1 VPPAR
6 PAAGRRLLT
15 QLAIALSGIVIV
27 GALLGSFAQ
36 TAEITEAPD
45 TGGAYVEGLAGFPQA
60 INPVLASD
68 DASNTLV
75 ALLFDGLTRTDGQ
88 GQVVPGLASSW
99 DVTPDGRSF
108 TFHLRAGARWHD
120 GTPVTAEDAVYTYGI
135 LRDPAYQGPYGAQ
148 WRDVN
153 VEKVDDRT
161 VRLSLPKD
169 AFAPFLEYTTVG
181 LLPSHI
187 LGTVGARDLAAHRFN
202 IKPVGSGPYLLKE
215 LSPDRI
221 TLEAFGDH
229 LPAPFL
235 GRIIFRIY
243 PNYKTILTALERD
256 EVEGAP
262 LVEPGDVERV
272 SGLRDVRIYDSP
284 GNTVT
289 MLFMNV
295 SHPVLSEKSVR
306 LAVASAIDRQ
316 RLMEVARGGRARKA
330 DGPILPSSWAYDA
343 TVKRPDYDPAR
354 ARQLLEEAGWRADG
368 TGGPGRARDG
378 EPLRLV
384 VLTND
389 RPERLAV
396 ATEIQKQ
403 LVAVGIDIEIQ
414 ATGAGGLVQDFLLPR
429 KYELAVYSWDF
440 NGFDPD
446 PYSLWHSTQAAPNG
460 LNITGWGNR
469 KADEALERGR
479 RATDR
484 AERVKAYADFQAAF
498 ADDIPAMPLYLPT
511 YEYAIST
518 KIRGVK
524 TGVVANPPDR
534 FRNVAEW
541 YAKTRREVSARRS

>member
-1 VPPAR
+1 MTTTR
-6 PAAGRRLLT
+6 PAAGRRLTT
-15 QLAIALSGIVIV
+15 QLAIALTGVAIV

-45 TGGAYVEGLAGFPQA
+45 TGGAYVEGLAGFPQS

-75 ALLFDGLTRTDGQ
+75 ALIFEGLTRTDAQ

-99 DVTPDGRSF
+99 DVAPDGRAF
-108 TFHLRAGARWHD
+108 TFHLRPEARWHD
-120 GTPVTAEDAVYTYGI
+120 GVPVTADDATYTYGI
-135 LRDPAYQGPYGAQ
+135 LRDTAYQGPYGAQ

-161 VRLSLPKD
+161 VRLSLPND

-181 LLPSHI
+181 LLPAHI
-187 LGTVGARDLAAHRFN
+187 LGSVGARDLPAHRFN
-202 IKPVGSGPYLLKE
+202 LQPVGTGPYRLKE
-215 LSPDRI
+215 LTPDRI
-221 TLEAFGDH
+221 TIEAFAAH
-229 LPAPFL
+229 VPAPYL

-262 LVEPGDVERV
+262 LVEPADVVRLA
-272 SGLRDVRIYDSP
+272 GMRDVKVYDAP
-284 GNTVT
+284 ANTVT

-295 SHPVLSEKSVR
+295 AHPVLSDRAVR

-316 RLMEVARGGRARKA
+316 RIMEVARGGRARKA

-343 TVKRPDYDPAR
+343 TVERTDYDPER
-354 ARQLLEEAGWRADG
+354 SRQLLDEAGWRAGVGGG
-368 TGGPGRARDG
+368 TGRSNEG

-403 LVAVGIDIEIQ
+403 LAAVGIDVEVQ

-429 KYELAVYSWDF
+429 KFELAVYSWDF

-446 PYSLWHSTQAAPNG
+446 PYSLWHSTQASPAG
-460 LNITGWGNR
+460 LNVTGWAHR
-469 KADEALERGR
+469 KADESLERGR
-479 RATDR
+479 RANDR
-484 AERVKAYADFQAAF
+484 AERTKAYAEFQAAF
-498 ADDIPAMPLYLPT
+498 AEDVPAVPLYLPT
-511 YEYAIST
+511 YEYAISA

-524 TGVVANPPDR
+524 TGVVASPPDR
-534 FRNVAEW
+534 FRNVTDW

>member
-1 VPPAR
+1 
-6 PAAGRRLLT
+6 
-15 QLAIALSGIVIV
+15 
-27 GALLGSFAQ
+27 
-36 TAEITEAPD
+36 
-45 TGGAYVEGLAGFPQA
+45 
-60 INPVLASD
+60 
-68 DASNTLV
+68 
-75 ALLFDGLTRTDGQ
+75 
-88 GQVVPGLASSW
+88 
-99 DVTPDGRSF
+99 
-108 TFHLRAGARWHD
+108 
-120 GTPVTAEDAVYTYGI
+120 
-135 LRDPAYQGPYGAQ
+135 
-148 WRDVN
+148 
-153 VEKVDDRT
+153 
-161 VRLSLPKD
+161 
-169 AFAPFLEYTTVG
+169 
-181 LLPSHI
+181 
-187 LGTVGARDLAAHRFN
+187 
-202 IKPVGSGPYLLKE
+202 
-215 LSPDRI
+215 
-221 TLEAFGDH
+221 
-229 LPAPFL
+229 
-235 GRIIFRIY
+235 
-243 PNYKTILTALERD
+243 
-256 EVEGAP
+256 
-262 LVEPGDVERV
+262 
-272 SGLRDVRIYDSP
+272 
-284 GNTVT
+284 
-289 MLFMNV
+289 
-295 SHPVLSEKSVR
+295 
-306 LAVASAIDRQ
+306 
-316 RLMEVARGGRARKA
+316 
-330 DGPILPSSWAYDA
+330 
-343 TVKRPDYDPAR
+343 
-354 ARQLLEEAGWRADG
+354 
-368 TGGPGRARDG
+368 
-378 EPLRLV
+378 LV

>member
-1 VPPAR
+1 VAPAR
-6 PAAGRRLLT
+6 PGAGRWLLT
-15 QLAIALSGIVIV
+15 QLAVAITGILIV
-27 GALLGSFAQ
+27 GALLGSFAR
-36 TAEITEAPD
+36 TTEITEAPD
-45 TGGAYVEGLAGFPQA
+45 TGGAYIEGLAGFPQS
-60 INPVLASD
+60 INPILASD

-75 ALLFDGLTRTDGQ
+75 ALLFEGLTRTDGQ

-99 DVTPDGRSF
+99 DVAPDGRAF
-108 TFHLRAGARWHD
+108 TFHLRPEVKWHD
-120 GTPVTAEDAVYTYGI
+120 GTPVTADDAIYTYGI

-153 VEKVDDRT
+153 VEKVDERT

-169 AFAPFLEYTTVG
+169 SFAPFLEYTTVG

-187 LGTVGARDLAAHRFN
+187 LGSVGARDLAAHRFN
-202 IKPVGSGPYLLKE
+202 IKPIGTGPYVLKE
-215 LSPDRI
+215 LSPDRV
-221 TLEAFGDH
+221 TLEAFGAH
-229 LPAPFL
+229 SPAPFL

-262 LVEPGDVERV
+262 LVDPSDVERV

-295 SHPVLSEKSVR
+295 SSPVLADKSVR
-306 LAVASAIDRQ
+306 LALASAIERQ
-316 RLMEVARGGRARKA
+316 RLMDVARGGRARKA
-330 DGPILPSSWAYDA
+330 DGPILPSSWAYDPS
-343 TVKRPDYDPAR
+343 VQRPNYDPAR
-354 ARQLLEEAGWRADG
+354 ARQLLEEAGWLADER
-368 TGGPGRARDG
+368 TGPGRTKDG
-378 EPLRLV
+378 QALRLV

-396 ATEIQKQ
+396 ATEIQRQ
-403 LVAVGIDIEIQ
+403 LVAVGIDVEIQ

-429 KYELAVYSWDF
+429 RYELAVYSWDF

-446 PYSLWHSTQAAPNG
+446 PYSLWHSTQAAPTG
-460 LNITGWGNR
+460 LNITGWANR
-469 KADEALERGR
+469 KADDALERGR

-484 AERVKAYADFQAAF
+484 AERVRAYADFQATF
-498 ADDIPAMPLYLPT
+498 ADDIPAIPLYLPT

-534 FRNVAEW
+534 FRNVSEW
-541 YAKTRREVSARRS
+541 YAKTRREVSARRT

>member
-1 VPPAR
+1 M
-6 PAAGRRLLT
+6 
-15 QLAIALSGIVIV
+15 QLVIALAGILIV

-45 TGGAYVEGLAGFPQA
+45 TGGAYVEGLAGFPHS

-75 ALLFDGLTRTDGQ
+75 ALLFDGLTRTDAQ
-88 GQVVPGLASSW
+88 GQVVPGLAESW
-99 DVTPDGRSF
+99 EVAPDGRSF
-108 TFHLRAGARWHD
+108 TFRLRDGAQWHD
-120 GTPVTAEDAVYTYGI
+120 GTPVTADDATYTYGI

-169 AFAPFLEYTTVG
+169 SFAPFLEYTTVG
-181 LLPSHI
+181 LLPSHL
-187 LGTVGARDLAAHRFN
+187 LGTVGARDLQAHRFN
-202 IKPVGSGPYLLKE
+202 IQPVGTGPYQLKE
-215 LSPDRI
+215 VTPDRI
-221 TLEAFGDH
+221 TLEAFMAH
-229 LPAPFL
+229 KPAPFL

-262 LVEPGDVERV
+262 LVEPGDVARL
-272 SGLRDVRIYDSP
+272 SGLRDVTIYDAP

-295 SHPVLSEKSVR
+295 AHPVLSEKAVR
-306 LAVASAIDRQ
+306 LAVACAIDRQ
-316 RLMEVARGGRARKA
+316 RMMAVARDGRARRA

-343 TVKRPDYDPAR
+343 GVKRPEYDPEQ

-368 TGGPGRARDG
+368 AGGPGRSRDG
-378 EPLRLV
+378 LPLRFV

-396 ATEIQKQ
+396 ATEVQRQ
-403 LVAVGIDIEIQ
+403 LVAVGIDVEIQ

-429 KYELAVYSWDF
+429 IFELAVYSWDF

-446 PYSLWHSTQAAPNG
+446 PYSLWHSTQEAPNG
-460 LNITGWGNR
+460 LNITGWANR

-479 RATDR
+479 RANDR
-484 AERVKAYADFQAAF
+484 AERVKAYAEFQSAF
-498 ADDIPAMPLYLPT
+498 AEDVPAVPLYLPT
-511 YEYAIST
+511 YEYAIGT
-518 KIRGVK
+518 KIRGVR

-534 FRNVAEW
+534 FRNVTEW
-541 YAKTRREVSARRS
+541 YAKTRREVSARRT

>member
-1 VPPAR
+1 MPSAR

-153 VEKVDDRT
+153 VKKVDDRT

-343 TVKRPDYDPAR
+343 TVK
-354 ARQLLEEAGWRADG
+354 QI
-368 TGGPGRARDG
+368 GRAH
-378 EPLRLV
+378 V
-384 VLTND
+384 
-389 RPERLAV
+389 
-396 ATEIQKQ
+396 
-403 LVAVGIDIEIQ
+403 
-414 ATGAGGLVQDFLLPR
+414 
-429 KYELAVYSWDF
+429 
-440 NGFDPD
+440 
-446 PYSLWHSTQAAPNG
+446 
-460 LNITGWGNR
+460 
-469 KADEALERGR
+469 
-479 RATDR
+479 
-484 AERVKAYADFQAAF
+484 
-498 ADDIPAMPLYLPT
+498 
-511 YEYAIST
+511 
-518 KIRGVK
+518 
-524 TGVVANPPDR
+524 
-534 FRNVAEW
+534 
-541 YAKTRREVSARRS
+541 